1 MMNDAAVAATAH
13 ANPYA
18 RFARIEFKAHPHFI
32 ASSDAHMCQCTL
44 HFGPAEVPGV
54 GLFGSLSL
62 HISWQR
68 GRKEFMS
75 CIVSQENTENSP
87 AEFVLADRRL
97 GSTVGPGVDAK
108 IGVTLRRRRLKI
120 QNRIGC
126 PHTVFPTPLNDTTT
140 RIFRLCLA
148 SCRSLNSPSAGRDV
162 ARTDQNRD
170 RCKTMRVP
178 SRRN

>member
-1 MMNDAAVAATAH
+1 MLRWQPQRMPTHTRASLESNSRLTPTLSRARTLTCANVATRGLTRATS
-13 ANPYA
+13 
-18 RFARIEFKAHPHFI
+18 ETL
-32 ASSDAHMCQCTL
+32 TL

-54 GLFGSLSL
+54 GLVGSLSL

-75 CIVSQENTENSP
+75 CIVFTRNTENSP

-97 GSTVGPGVDAK
+97 GSTVGPDVDAK
-108 IGVTLRRRRLKI
+108 IGVTLRRRGLKI

-126 PHTVFPTPLNDTTT
+126 PHTVFPTPLTDTTT

-148 SCRSLNSPSAGRDV
+148 SCRLV
-162 ARTDQNRD
+162 
-170 RCKTMRVP
+170 TMPRE
-178 SRRN
+178 

>member
-1 MMNDAAVAATAH
+1 MLRWQPQRMPTHTRASLESNSRLTPTLSRARTLTC
-13 ANPYA
+13 ANVL
-18 RFARIEFKAHPHFI
+18 
-32 ASSDAHMCQCTL
+32 CTL
-44 HFGPAEVPGV
+44 GLQRCQASDSSGAYRCIFPGNAA
-54 GLFGSLSL
+54 GRNLCLALF
-62 HISWQR
+62 
-68 GRKEFMS
+68 
-75 CIVSQENTENSP
+75 SQENTENSP